1 MASNEAI
8 WAATAQMIPHHSKA
22 GFLQIENYESDTRFQ
37 DTDNVARLNM
47 ILDLVARTP
56 RPDRSQAAIWVKYKG
71 TTKPLIPIS
80 FVTNSQ

>member
-47 ILDLVARTP
+47 ILDLVGT
-56 RPDRSQAAIWVKYKG
+56 DAAAGLLTGCHFGSNIRAL
-71 TTKPLIPIS
+71 PS
-80 FVTNSQ
+80 H